1 MGASCLDADG
11 VATPERG
18 PLVLL
23 AHARLGTSAKSRH
36 QDGRHLLGVSK
47 APVPA
52 PVVTGLGRSLRG
64 DRRVVLIRPQPVV
77 DLLSS
82 RTGRRTRR
90 TRVQPGVTIPALV
103 ASTPLGHHA
112 DVLSRA
118 QPSKSTQRRCG
129 GLLHSSRITT
139 SCAEPGPVRPRT
151 TRKSDRHADHRS
163 ENRHPQ
169 PHSRGAQ
176 WRPPSCWTS
185 LTLDSPDPLCPEV
198 ATLEG

>member
-23 AHARLGTSAKSRH
+23 AHARLGTSAKSGH

-103 ASTPLGHHA
+103 ASTLLGHHPDVSSCA
-112 DVLSRA
+112 VLSCAVLSCAQPLRSTPAPLPWTPAQFAHRDVLR
-118 QPSKSTQRRCG
+118 G
-129 GLLHSSRITT
+129 
-139 SCAEPGPVRPRT
+139 PGPVPPRT
-151 TRKSDRHADHRS
+151 T
-163 ENRHPQ
+163 
-169 PHSRGAQ
+169 
-176 WRPPSCWTS
+176 
-185 LTLDSPDPLCPEV
+185 
-198 ATLEG
+198 

>member
-23 AHARLGTSAKSRH
+23 AHARLGTSAKSGH

-103 ASTPLGHHA
+103 ASAPLGHHA

-118 QPSKSTQRRCG
+118 QPSKSTPAPLRWTPAQFAHHDV
-129 GLLHSSRITT
+129 L
-139 SCAEPGPVRPRT
+139 
-151 TRKSDRHADHRS
+151 
-163 ENRHPQ
+163 
-169 PHSRGAQ
+169 RGT
-176 WRPPSCWTS
+176 WTS
-185 LTLDSPDPLCPEV
+185 SPQDHSKIGS
-198 ATLEG
+198 AR